1 MRWKGSD
8 IERSSKSEDDE
19 ERMRSAEQSRDRLVT
34 KCLNEVQIHDH
45 PLPDEG
51 FKIPRELQEQRE
63 RRSPKQGGT
72 IPGSLEYKR
81 VLVAV

>member
-19 ERMRSAEQSRDRLVT
+19 ERMRSEEQSRDRLVT

-51 FKIPRELQEQRE
+51 FKT
-63 RRSPKQGGT
+63 S
-72 IPGSLEYKR
+72 SR
-81 VLVAV
+81 VCLRATTKYR